1 MARTPT
7 LGFRPPTLPFVPGS
21 GHLSTVR
28 QPDFGPWRQCWTHV
42 PGAVAAPAVAV
53 ASAAAI
59 GWRGQSSSS
68 RSPRQPPCQ
77 GKAVAACAAAART
90 TIRPWPASSQTLRRA
105 FLRFIVFC
113 GVAAAALSYAVA
125 PSAAFEVSG
134 AAAEASKFRQA
145 LAAAFE
151 VLQNAGWIG
160 YACHVLLF
168 SLWIT
173 LSLPTTVIELA
184 TGFLYGPVFGFL
196 CSILCKSVGQMCAF
210 LVVLTLRKR
219 RGWQVPAALKP
230 KLQAIRS
237 KPLLAMVSVRLTPL
251 PLGIKNYG
259 LAMCEVDFLPYMLAG
274 VMVNTPFSVI
284 WALTGSSCLSLSEAL
299 AFDMAGT
306 GGSSGR
312 MLGKAGAVVAIVVLT
327 LAGLR
332 RLRSSIEDQTPSVV
346 DDQMRSNVE
355 ASGDAAGVAAN

>member
-59 GWRGQSSSS
+59 GWTR
-68 RSPRQPPCQ
+68 PELLLPL
-77 GKAVAACAAAART
+77 ATAAAMSRQSGRRLRSGRADHDQAL
-90 TIRPWPASSQTLRRA
+90 ASELANTAQGFPPIHRLLRRG
-105 FLRFIVFC
+105 C
-113 GVAAAALSYAVA
+113 GSALLCSA